1 MLATGYAVV
10 AGLAYNYLPFT
21 ALPLYVAIERI
32 DKRVLEAAYDLY
44 ATRRQAFLRVILPL
58 TVPGIFAAFLLT
70 FIPALGDYINQQIL
84 GGTSNTMIGTVI
96 QNAFLVNLDYAG
108 GFGAVGG
115 ADGDRAGRHLRL
127 RPPAGLADASRITYE
142 RGGDG
147 ARGRRD
153 GPGPAEGA
161 AAPRRWTRFI
171 LPAYS
176 WLVIAYLV
184 FPIAVMVLYSF
195 NKVTTGLPQV
205 SFAWNG
211 FTTQWYQQWKDIPQL
226 TSAFWLSIRLAIVA
240 TLFATVIGTL
250 LALALVRYRPPRFRG
265 RGLVE
270 QIMFLNIA
278 APEIVLGASLLGLFV
293 TINVARGFVT
303 LLLAHVAFSIA
314 YVTVTVRAR
323 MAGFDRTLEEAAA
336 DLGANAWVTF
346 RKITF
351 PLIMP
356 GILAGALMAFALS
369 IDDFVTSNFVSGS
382 AVPFPVWVYG
392 ATRIGIPPQVF
403 VFGSAIFA
411 VGILCALTSIVVARK
426 QT

>member
-1 MLATGYAVV
+1 
-10 AGLAYNYLPFT
+10 
-21 ALPLYVAIERI
+21 
-32 DKRVLEAAYDLY
+32 
-44 ATRRQAFLRVILPL
+44 
-58 TVPGIFAAFLLT
+58 
-70 FIPALGDYINQQIL
+70 
-84 GGTSNTMIGTVI
+84 
-96 QNAFLVNLDYAG
+96 
-108 GFGAVGG
+108 
-115 ADGDRAGRHLRL
+115 
-127 RPPAGLADASRITYE
+127 
-142 RGGDG
+142 
-147 ARGRRD
+147 
-153 GPGPAEGA
+153 
-161 AAPRRWTRFI
+161 
-171 LPAYS
+171 
-176 WLVIAYLV
+176 
-184 FPIAVMVLYSF
+184 MVLYSF
-195 NKVTTGLPQV
+195 NRVTTGLPQV

-226 TSAFWLSIRLAIVA
+226 TSAFWLSIRLGIVS
-240 TLFATVIGTL
+240 TLLSTVVGTL

-265 RGLVE
+265 KAAVE

-293 TINVARGFVT
+293 IINLARGFVT

-314 YVTVTVRAR
+314 YVAGTVRAR
-323 MAGFDRTLEEAAA
+323 MAGFDRSLEEAAA
-336 DLGANAWVTF
+336 DLGANSWVTF

-351 PLIMP
+351 PLILP

-411 VGILCALTSIVVARK
+411 VGILCAIASVVIGWRK